1 MWSPPKRPRVRETLL
16 RKRPCLE
23 PLRFLARTS
32 FEEEFLLSASLAA
45 AEVDWEEEA
54 AATSAAWARGSGE
67 GEGSGEI
74 WLEGLRLALVLE
86 DDFFFSL
93 DLEDI
98 KQKDEGGK
106 ERKDT
111 DKERK
116 SKKYKINN

>member
-1 MWSPPKRPRVRETLL
+1 M
-16 RKRPCLE
+16 E

-86 DDFFFSL
+86 DDFFFSF